1 MWEVATGYCIR
12 TYNGHSEWVRSISM
26 HYEGQYF
33 ASASNDETV
42 AVWALDTN
50 TPMAILQGHEH
61 VVECVA
67 FANENASK
75 VLSETFEGDQN
86 RAKPPLYL
94 SSGSR
99 DKKILIWEVWGAVQL
114 LKISGHDN
122 WIRDLAFHPSGEYL
136 YSSSD
141 DKTIRVWELN
151 SGRCKKKLM
160 DAHGHFVTCLALN
173 PRFPILASGSVDKVV
188 KLWEC
193 R

>member
-1 MWEVATGYCIR
+1 MW
-12 TYNGHSEWVRSISM
+12 
-26 HYEGQYF
+26 
-33 ASASNDETV
+33 
-42 AVWALDTN
+42 
-50 TPMAILQGHEH
+50 
-61 VVECVA
+61 
-67 FANENASK
+67 
-75 VLSETFEGDQN
+75 
-86 RAKPPLYL
+86 
-94 SSGSR
+94 GS
-99 DKKILIWEVWGAVQL
+99 VQL

-151 SGRCKKKLM
+151 SGRCKKKLL